1 LNETKQDRPIE
12 EHNGGLNSKPHET
25 SITWKIPHHSSTKT
39 TGQAQEVVFSSRGR
53 GRGRGPPK
61 IQNHDPRDPYF
72 YCTYHERGH
81 STEACPETINNVAG
95 IQQEKTM
102 MSIASAMP
110 NQFHQNFWQ
119 PQMMGPVNTK
129 KWYRR
134 GTDLWAEFGDEIP
147 FI

>member
-1 LNETKQDRPIE
+1 MIQEIHTFTA
-12 EHNGGLNSKPHET
+12 H
-25 SITWKIPHHSSTKT
+25 IT
-39 TGQAQEVVFSSRGR
+39 
-53 GRGRGPPK
+53 
-61 IQNHDPRDPYF
+61 
-72 YCTYHERGH
+72 RGH

-102 MSIASAMP
+102 MSIASTMP